1 MRAFLRGIA
10 SIFCPAQPRRRFVY
24 KPKTDAEAL
33 RSDWEA
39 VGRDLNQAMQKA
51 RAEHDNQ
58 NRAD

>member
-10 SIFCPAQPRRRFVY
+10 SIFCPRPRKRFMY
-24 KPKTDAEAL
+24 TPRTDAEAL

-39 VGRDLNQAMQKA
+39 VGRDLRNSIQKV
-51 RAEHDNQ
+51 RAEDEDQ